1 MTGRTVSHYE
11 FLDRLGGGGMGEIY
25 RARDARLNRIVAIKV
40 LPYADASDGKRRQRF
55 LQEAQAASGLNH
67 PNIITVHD
75 ILSDGDTELLVMELV
90 AGKTLADL
98 LPPAGMAPRDV
109 VKYAVQAADALAAAH
124 AAGIVHRDIKPGNIM
139 VTGSGLVKV
148 LDFGLAKATF
158 SEFGYESG
166 ETRSIAPPLTVQG
179 SVMGTV
185 NYMSPEQA
193 EGKSVDGRSDVFSF
207 GVLLYEMVTGR
218 TAFGG
223 DTALSIMSAI
233 LRDEA
238 RPIREIA
245 SATPHQLAEIIERCL
260 RKKREER
267 WQSMEEVRA
276 ELEKLKQQ
284 FDSAMLQTLELRR
297 PRPRRSKVIAMAA
310 AAVCA
315 AAALGG
321 GWWFVRHKAA
331 LAPVGKPPVAA
342 APATANS
349 APPAGV
355 PDTNAAAAR
364 AGAPTP
370 AADTALANDAIVQMV
385 EAKVPPSV
393 IVGHI
398 RSSKTKFDLSTAE
411 LIRLTKAGVPATVIQ
426 AMRDPAGSA
435 ALNVPQGGVAKSV
448 QTDGTASV
456 QTPAQTSAQTPA
468 QSSPQIPAPA
478 DALPAASLPS
488 TPRTNA
494 TAVALADGASIAIEL
509 AQDIPADAQ
518 PGAPIRFT
526 VSKDFKVGG
535 TVVIPKGATVTG
547 EVVDASRRKALIIGV
562 KMTYKLMQ
570 ADAAG
575 GQKLNVRATP
585 ARGTGQSRRPVDT
598 GTAKKTK
605 DVAASAGTEYQA
617 YIDGDQ
623 SVTVRK

>member
-11 FLDRLGGGGMGEIY
+11 FLDRLGVGGMGEIY
-25 RARDARLNRIVAIKV
+25 RARDARLNRTVAIKV
-40 LPYADASDGKRRQRF
+40 LPHADASDAKRRQRF

-75 ILSDGDTELLVMELV
+75 ILSDGDTQLLVMELV
-90 AGKTLADL
+90 AGKTLGDL
-98 LPPAGMAPRDV
+98 IGERIPPVGLAPREV
-109 VKYAVQAADALAAAH
+109 VKYAVQVADALAAAH

-158 SEFGYESG
+158 AFDNDSG
-166 ETRSIAPPLTVQG
+166 ETRSIAPALTVQG

-193 EGKSVDGRSDVFSF
+193 EGKSVDARSDVFSF

-238 RPIREIA
+238 LPIREIA
-245 SATPHQLAEIIERCL
+245 SGTPHQLVEIIDRCL
-260 RKKREER
+260 RKERGDR
-267 WQSMEEVRA
+267 WQSMVEVRA

-284 FDSAMLQTLELRR
+284 FDSAMLQTLEVRR
-297 PRPRRSKVIAMAA
+297 AQPRRSRVIAIAA

-321 GWWFVRHKAA
+321 GWWFLRHKAA
-331 LAPVGKPPVAA
+331 PSPVDRPPVAA
-342 APATANS
+342 APATPNP
-349 APPAGV
+349 APPAA
-355 PDTNAAAAR
+355 PAAPVE
-364 AGAPTP
+364 APP
-370 AADTALANDAIVQMV
+370 PLADTALANDAIVQMV
-385 EAKVPPSV
+385 EAKVPTSV
-393 IVGHI
+393 ILGHI

-411 LIRLTKAGVPATVIQ
+411 LIRLTKAEVPANVIQ
-426 AMRDPAGSA
+426 AMRDPTGSA
-435 ALNVPQGGVAKSV
+435 PPNVLKSV
-448 QTDGTASV
+448 QTAAPTQV
-456 QTPAQTSAQTPA
+456 QSPATSAQTPA
-468 QSSPQIPAPA
+468 QSPPPIPVPA
-478 DALPAASLPS
+478 AALPAASSPS
-488 TPRTNA
+488 TPRAGA
-494 TAVALADGASIAIEL
+494 TAAALADGASIAIEL
-509 AQDIPADAQ
+509 AEDIPADAQ
-518 PGAPIRFT
+518 PGAPLRFT
-526 VSKDFKVGG
+526 VSKDFKIGT
-535 TVVIPKGATVTG
+535 TVVIPKGAAVTG

-562 KMTYKLMQ
+562 KMTFRLMQ

-575 GQKLNVRATP
+575 GQKLNVRATA
-585 ARGTGQSRRPVDT
+585 ARGTGQSRRPVET
-598 GTAKKTK
+598 GTGKKIK
-605 DVAASAGTEYQA
+605 DVAAPAGTEYQA